1 MNQSE
6 TPTNPLSSL
15 EISGAISSRVFHD
28 LSNLMSGIM
37 GNAEYLQNAVDAD
50 PAALKHAIHAISISA
65 DSAGKLLGKCLPLQR
80 LVSAEGFPYD
90 AAEMAARVAEASGL
104 APGWRVTDAPQLA
117 GQLRVQPRWLASAVW
132 QIAREAD
139 APGGEIDFACGP
151 VVFPGVWRGPNPNS
165 GRPLNL
171 FQINLRF
178 RSDETLFS
186 EEGPVDPDRYG
197 LLAAHELVRRFKGQI
212 HARPKPPGRQE
223 ISILIPML

>member
-1 MNQSE
+1 MNKSE
-6 TPTNPLSSL
+6 TPTTPLSSL
-15 EISGAISSRVFHD
+15 EISGAICSRVIHD

-37 GNAEYLQNAVDAD
+37 GNAEYVQNAVDAD
-50 PAALKHAIHAISISA
+50 PATLKKAIHAISISA

-90 AAEMAARVAEASGL
+90 TSEMAARIAEVAGL
-104 APGWRVTDAPQLA
+104 APGWRVTDAPQLT

-139 APGGEIDFACGP
+139 APGGEIDFACGA
-151 VVFPGVWRGPNPNS
+151 VVFPLAWRGPNPSS

-171 FQINLRF
+171 FQINF
-178 RSDETLFS
+178 RYRADETLFS
-186 EEGPVDPDRYG
+186 EEGPADPDRHG
-197 LLAAHELVRRFKGQI
+197 LLAAYELIRRFKGQI
-212 HARPKPPGRQE
+212 HAKPKPPGRQE